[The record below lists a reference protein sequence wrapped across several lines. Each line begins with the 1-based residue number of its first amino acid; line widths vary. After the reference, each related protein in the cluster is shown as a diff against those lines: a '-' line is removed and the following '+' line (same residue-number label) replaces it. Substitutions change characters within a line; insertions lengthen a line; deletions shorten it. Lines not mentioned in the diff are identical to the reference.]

1 MNVLGVIPARYQSTR
16 LPGKPLSMIG
26 SKPMI
31 QWVYEA
37 AQTATLIDE
46 LVVATDD
53 RRIYDIVIGF
63 GGKAELTA
71 ADHPTGTD
79 RLAEVARRYQTELV
93 VNIQGDEPLI
103 QGAVIDSI
111 IKPLMEEPGLPMST
125 AKVRL
130 TDPEQVN
137 EPSVVKVV
145 TAVNGDA
152 LYFSRSPVPFPRN
165 AEQAVYWKH
174 IGLYGY
180 RKDFLLKYVDLPQSE
195 LELAESLEQLRV
207 LSNGYRIRVVEVGED
222 SVGVDTPADLE
233 RVRALLAERS
243 EQNSRL
249 SVGE

>member
-1 MNVLGVIPARYQSTR
+1 MNVLGVIPARYHSTR
-16 LPGKPLSMIG
+16 LPGKPLLMIG
-26 SKPMI
+26 AKPMI

-37 AQTATLIDE
+37 AGTAALIDE

-53 RRIYDIVIGF
+53 QRIFDTVVGF
-63 GGKAELTA
+63 GGKAEMTA

-111 IKPLMEEPGLPMST
+111 IRPLLDDPGLPMST

-130 TDPEQVN
+130 TDPEQVQ
-137 EPSVVKVV
+137 EASVVKVV
-145 TAVNGDA
+145 TAENGDA
-152 LYFSRSPVPFPRN
+152 LYFSRSPIPYPRN
-165 AEQAVYWKH
+165 AGQAFYWKH

-180 RKDFLLKYVDLPQSE
+180 RKEFLLKYIGLSQSQ

-207 LSNGYRIRVVEVGED
+207 LSNGYRIKVVEVERD
-222 SVGVDTPADLE
+222 SVGVDTPEDLE
-233 RVRALLAERS
+233 RVRGLLAEK
-243 EQNSRL
+243 
-249 SVGE
+249 

>member
-1 MNVLGVIPARYQSTR
+1 MNVLGVIPARYHSTR
-16 LPGKPLSMIG
+16 LPGKPLLMIG
-26 SKPMI
+26 AKPMI

-37 AQTATLIDE
+37 AKTATLIDE

-53 RRIYDIVIGF
+53 QRIYDTVINF
-63 GGKAELTA
+63 GGKAEMTA

-93 VNIQGDEPLI
+93 VNVQGDEPLI

-111 IKPLMEEPGLPMST
+111 IRPLLEEPGLPMST

-130 TDPEQVN
+130 TDPQLVKEV
-137 EPSVVKVV
+137 SVVKVV

-152 LYFSRSPVPFPRN
+152 LYFSRSPIPYPRQ

-180 RKDFLLKYVDLPQSE
+180 RKEFLLKYIDLPQSQ

-207 LSNGYRIRVVEVGED
+207 LANGYRIRVVEVEQD
-222 SVGVDTPADLE
+222 TVGVDTPEDLE
-233 RVRALLAERS
+233 RVRALLAEK
-243 EQNSRL
+243 
-249 SVGE
+249 

>member
-1 MNVLGVIPARYQSTR
+1 
-16 LPGKPLSMIG
+16 
-26 SKPMI
+26 MI

-37 AQTATLIDE
+37 AATASLIDE

-53 RRIYDIVIGF
+53 RRIYDAVAGF
-63 GGKAELTA
+63 GGKVEMTSP
-71 ADHPTGTD
+71 DHPTGTD

-103 QGAVIDSI
+103 QGVVIDSI
-111 IKPLMEEPGLPMST
+111 IRPLLEDPELPMST

-145 TAVNGDA
+145 TAGNGDA
-152 LYFSRSPVPFPRN
+152 LYFSRSPIPFPRD
-165 AEQAVYWKH
+165 AEKAVYWKH

-180 RKDFLLKYVDLPQSE
+180 RKEFLLKYVTLPRSE

-207 LSNGYRIRVVEVGED
+207 LANGYRIRVVEVQQD
-222 SVGVDTPADLE
+222 SVGVDTPEDLE
-233 RVRALLAERS
+233 RVRTLLEN
-243 EQNSRL
+243 EK
-249 SVGE
+249 

>member
-16 LPGKPLSMIG
+16 LPGKPLLMLG
-26 SKPMI
+26 TKPMI

-37 AQTATLIDE
+37 AKTAALIDE

-53 RRIYDIVIGF
+53 RRIYDTVIGF

-79 RLAEVARRYQTELV
+79 RLTEVARRYQTELV
-93 VNIQGDEPLI
+93 INIQGDEPLI
-103 QGAVIDSI
+103 KGAVIDSI
-111 IKPLMEEPGLPMST
+111 IKPLLENRDLSVST

-130 TDPEQVN
+130 IDPEQVN

-145 TAVNGDA
+145 TAENGDA
-152 LYFSRSPVPFPRN
+152 LYFSRSPIPYPRKS
-165 AEQAVYWKH
+165 EQAVYWKH
-174 IGLYGY
+174 VGLYGY
-180 RKDFLLKYVDLPQSE
+180 RKEFLLKYVDLPQSG

-207 LSNGYRIRVVEVGED
+207 LSNGYRIRVVEVEQD

-233 RVRALLAERS
+233 RVRALLA
-243 EQNSRL
+243 L
-249 SVGE
+249 

>member
-1 MNVLGVIPARYQSTR
+1 MDVLGVIPARYHSTR
-16 LPGKPLSMIG
+16 LPGKPLLMIG
-26 SKPMI
+26 AKPMI

-37 AQTATLIDE
+37 AGTAALIDE

-53 RRIYDIVIGF
+53 QRIFDTVVGF
-63 GGKAELTA
+63 GGKAEMTA

-111 IKPLMEEPGLPMST
+111 IRPLLDDPGLPMST

-130 TDPEQVN
+130 TDPEQVQ
-137 EPSVVKVV
+137 EASVVKVV
-145 TAVNGDA
+145 TAENGDA
-152 LYFSRSPVPFPRN
+152 LYFSRSPIPYPRN
-165 AEQAVYWKH
+165 AGQAVYWKH

-180 RKDFLLKYVDLPQSE
+180 RKEFLLKYIGLSQSQ

-207 LSNGYRIRVVEVGED
+207 LSNGYRIKVVEVERD
-222 SVGVDTPADLE
+222 SVGVDTPEDLE
-233 RVRALLAERS
+233 RVRGLLAEK
-243 EQNSRL
+243 
-249 SVGE
+249 